1 MDTLITIITL
11 STTLMVLYHHLGYPL
26 LLHWVGRK
34 PLKMAITTHTT
45 TRRYQSSIRDQQL
58 PMITIIIPAYN
69 EAAWISEKIRNL
81 AVLDYPM
88 ERLQVILASDGCTDG
103 TATIARQLLQEPL
116 CHTLPLEIILFPKNR
131 GKVAVLNEV
140 IHLAKGELVAL
151 SDVSALL
158 SIDALLIAANHFK
171 NPKTGVL
178 NGHYHLL
185 NPGSEGERHYWAYQ
199 NRVQQR
205 ESSIGSALGAHGAFY
220 IIRKALFKRL
230 PADTINDD
238 FILPMQIVKQGYR
251 AAYDPTIRALELEQA
266 NLTADHQR
274 RRRIAAGNFQQLLRL
289 REILLPRYGATAFT
303 FASGKGLRAIMPLL
317 MILSLLGA
325 LLLAPES
332 ILFTLLAS
340 AQLSLYLLASYTLL
354 TPNHSHHP
362 LLQALAYLVSGHLA
376 ALRGTLQYLHGD
388 YRHHWQK
395 VTS

>member
-1 MDTLITIITL
+1 
-11 STTLMVLYHHLGYPL
+11 
-26 LLHWVGRK
+26 
-34 PLKMAITTHTT
+34 
-45 TRRYQSSIRDQQL
+45 
-58 PMITIIIPAYN
+58 
-69 EAAWISEKIRNL
+69 
-81 AVLDYPM
+81 
-88 ERLQVILASDGCTDG
+88 
-103 TATIARQLLQEPL
+103 
-116 CHTLPLEIILFPKNR
+116 
-131 GKVAVLNEV
+131 
-140 IHLAKGELVAL
+140 
-151 SDVSALL
+151 
-158 SIDALLIAANHFK
+158 
-171 NPKTGVL
+171 
-178 NGHYHLL
+178 
-185 NPGSEGERHYWAYQ
+185 
-199 NRVQQR
+199 
-205 ESSIGSALGAHGAFY
+205 
-220 IIRKALFKRL
+220 
-230 PADTINDD
+230 
-238 FILPMQIVKQGYR
+238 MQIVKQGYR